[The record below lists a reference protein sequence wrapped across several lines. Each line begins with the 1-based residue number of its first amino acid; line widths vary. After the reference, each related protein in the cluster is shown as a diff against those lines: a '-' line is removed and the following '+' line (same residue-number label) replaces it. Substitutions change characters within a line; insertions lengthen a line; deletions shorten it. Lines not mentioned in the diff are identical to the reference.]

1 MRAEIARRDL
11 KLDLDNARAARNRHE
26 RAERGGL
33 GYSLIDQTKVGVTI
47 APGAPVV
54 GYDLLRR
61 TKRIP
66 RAPPEDSLD
75 VATGEHRDYEIVPQ
89 RLLLAQRPVSLIQ
102 IYS

>member
-1 MRAEIARRDL
+1 MA
-11 KLDLDNARAARNRHE
+11 
-26 RAERGGL
+26 

-66 RAPPEDSLD
+66 RAPLEDSLD
-75 VATGEHRDYEIVPQ
+75 VATGEHGDHVVIP
-89 RLLLAQRPVSLIQ
+89 
-102 IYS
+102 

>member
-1 MRAEIARRDL
+1 MRTEIARRDL
-11 KLDLDNARAARNRHE
+11 KLDLDITRRVIATSAP
-26 RAERGGL
+26 RGGL

-47 APGAPVV
+47 APGAPIV

-61 TKRIP
+61 TKRVP

-75 VATGEHRDYEIVPQ
+75 VATGEHRDDEIVPQ
-89 RLLLAQRPVSLIQ
+89 RLLLAQRPVSPIQ